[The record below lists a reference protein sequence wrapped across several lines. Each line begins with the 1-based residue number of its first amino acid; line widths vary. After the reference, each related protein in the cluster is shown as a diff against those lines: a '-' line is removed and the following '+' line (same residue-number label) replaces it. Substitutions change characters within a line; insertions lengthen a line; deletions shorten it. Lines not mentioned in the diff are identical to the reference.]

1 MKFLP
6 ALQAGGYGTVPPQ
19 HADASAHK
27 CPGLPHAPG
36 ECDLSSMT
44 LETPPSDANAPT
56 RTGYVTLLGRPNA
69 GKSTLMN
76 RLIGQKLSIVTAK
89 AQTTWQRITGIHTKG
104 HIQAIFLDTP
114 GLLLAKD
121 LFQHSMLEEA
131 LDAVREG
138 DVIVLLVDATDPLH
152 ESEKKAIVEALSLS
166 TAHLLVVINKIDEA
180 EPDEIARISGWASSE
195 LHCEARGISA
205 LHGPGVEALWSEI
218 TEALP
223 EGPFLYPPDD
233 IAAAPV
239 RFFVAEFIR
248 ETVFEQFREEVPYSV
263 FAAVDEFR
271 EDQDPVYIKA
281 NLFVERN
288 SQKGILVGDKG
299 AAIREL
305 GRSSRTKI
313 EEFIGRRVYLELR
326 VKLRPKWRR
335 REKDLGRFGFR
346 VPVGKSGNDGN

>member
-1 MKFLP
+1 MS
-6 ALQAGGYGTVPPQ
+6 
-19 HADASAHK
+19 AD
-27 CPGLPHAPG
+27 
-36 ECDLSSMT
+36 
-44 LETPPSDANAPT
+44 TPPPDANIPT

-76 RLIGQKLSIVTAK
+76 RFIGQKLSIVTAK
-89 AQTTWQRITGIHTKG
+89 AQTTWQRITGIHTTDRT
-104 HIQAIFLDTP
+104 QAILLDTP

-121 LFQHSMLEEA
+121 LFQHSMVEEA

-138 DVIVLLVDATDPLH
+138 DVILLLVDATDPLR
-152 ESEKKAIVEALSLS
+152 EAEKKAIGEALSLS
-166 TAHLLVVINKIDEA
+166 AAHLIVVINKIDEA
-180 EPDEIARISGWASSE
+180 RPDEIAEISHWASSE
-195 LHCEARGISA
+195 LQSDALGVSA
-205 LHGPGVEALWSEI
+205 LHGEGVEALWSEI
-218 TEALP
+218 AEALP

-239 RFFVAEFIR
+239 RFFVGEFIR

-271 EDQDPVYIKA
+271 EDEDPVYIKA

-305 GRSSRTKI
+305 GRSSRKKI

-335 REKDLGRFGFR
+335 RVKDLGRFGFR
-346 VPVGKSGNDGN
+346 VPMGYEIGRAHV

>member
-1 MKFLP
+1 M
-6 ALQAGGYGTVPPQ
+6 
-19 HADASAHK
+19 S
-27 CPGLPHAPG
+27 
-36 ECDLSSMT
+36 
-44 LETPPSDANAPT
+44 SDAPLPDANIPT

-89 AQTTWQRITGIHTKG
+89 PQTTWQRITGIHTTDRT
-104 HIQAIFLDTP
+104 QAIFLDTP

-138 DVIVLLVDATDPLH
+138 DVILLLVDATDPLR
-152 ESEKKAIVEALSLS
+152 EAEENAICEALSLS
-166 TAHLLVVINKIDEA
+166 ASHLIVVINKIDEA
-180 EPDEIARISGWASSE
+180 SPDEIARISHWASSE
-195 LHCEARGISA
+195 LKGDVRGVSA
-205 LHGPGVEALWSEI
+205 LHGEGVEALWSEI
-218 TEALP
+218 AEALP

-239 RFFVAEFIR
+239 RFFVGEFIR

-305 GRSSRTKI
+305 GRSSREKI

-335 REKDLGRFGFR
+335 RRKDLGHFGFR
-346 VPVGKSGNDGN
+346 VPMGYRPTGLQAGND

>member
-1 MKFLP
+1 M
-6 ALQAGGYGTVPPQ
+6 
-19 HADASAHK
+19 
-27 CPGLPHAPG
+27 
-36 ECDLSSMT
+36 SSD
-44 LETPPSDANAPT
+44 TPLRGVNMPT

-89 AQTTWQRITGIHTKG
+89 AQTTWQRITGIHTTDRT
-104 HIQAIFLDTP
+104 QAIFLDTP

-121 LFQHSMLEEA
+121 LFQHSMVEET

-138 DVIVLLVDATDPLH
+138 DVILLLVDATDPLH
-152 ESEKKAIVEALSLS
+152 DAEKKAICEALSLS
-166 TAHLLVVINKIDEA
+166 AAHLIVVINKIDEA
-180 EPDEIARISGWASSE
+180 RPDEIAKISHWASSE
-195 LHCEARGISA
+195 LQGDSLGVSA
-205 LHGPGVEALWSEI
+205 LHGEGVEALWSEI
-218 TEALP
+218 AEALP

-239 RFFVAEFIR
+239 RFFVGEFIR
-248 ETVFEQFREEVPYSV
+248 EAVFEQFREEVPYSV

-271 EDQDPVYIKA
+271 EDQDPVYIRA

-299 AAIREL
+299 AAIRRL
-305 GRSSRTKI
+305 GRSSREKI

-335 REKDLGRFGFR
+335 RVKDLGRFGFR
-346 VPVGKSGNDGN
+346 VPMGYTGND

>member
-1 MKFLP
+1 
-6 ALQAGGYGTVPPQ
+6 
-19 HADASAHK
+19 
-27 CPGLPHAPG
+27 
-36 ECDLSSMT
+36 MT
-44 LETPPSDANAPT
+44 LDTPPPDTNLPT

-76 RLIGQKLSIVTAK
+76 RLIGRKLSIVTAK
-89 AQTTWQRITGIHTKG
+89 AQTTWQRITGIHTLD
-104 HIQAIFLDTP
+104 HTQAIFLDTP
-114 GLLLAKD
+114 GLLLAKN

-138 DVIVLLVDATDPLH
+138 DVVLLLVDATDPLH
-152 ESEKKAIVEALSLS
+152 EAEKEAIRGALALS
-166 TAHLLVVINKIDEA
+166 TAPLIVVINKIDEA
-180 EPDEIARISGWASSE
+180 EPDEIADISEWARSE
-195 LHCEARGISA
+195 LGVQPRGVSA
-205 LHGPGVEALWSEI
+205 LHGQGVEMLWSEI
-218 TEALP
+218 AEALP

-239 RFFVAEFIR
+239 RFFVGEFIR

-263 FAAVDEFR
+263 FAAVEEFR

-305 GRSSRTKI
+305 GRSSREKI

-335 REKDLGRFGFR
+335 RERDLGRFGFR
-346 VPVGKSGNDGN
+346 IPVGKPSIDGN

>member
-1 MKFLP
+1 MNSDTPLP
-6 ALQAGGYGTVPPQ
+6 
-19 HADASAHK
+19 
-27 CPGLPHAPG
+27 
-36 ECDLSSMT
+36 
-44 LETPPSDANAPT
+44 DANTPT
-56 RTGYVTLLGRPNA
+56 RTGYVTLLGRPNS

-89 AQTTWQRITGIHTKG
+89 AQTTWQRVTGIHTTDRT
-104 HIQAIFLDTP
+104 QAVFLDTP

-121 LFQHSMLEEA
+121 LFQQSMLDEA
-131 LDAVREG
+131 LEAVREG
-138 DVIVLLVDATDPLH
+138 DVILLLVDATDPLH
-152 ESEKKAIVEALSLS
+152 EAEENAIREALSLTTS
-166 TAHLLVVINKIDEA
+166 HLIVVINKIDEA
-180 EPDEIARISGWASSE
+180 TPEEVATISQWAKAE
-195 LHCEARGISA
+195 LQGDPLGVSA
-205 LHGPGVEALWSEI
+205 LHGNGVEALWSEI
-218 TEALP
+218 EEALP

-239 RFFVAEFIR
+239 RFFVGEFIR

-263 FAAVDEFR
+263 FAVVDEFR

-288 SQKGILVGDKG
+288 SQKGILVGDG
-299 AAIREL
+299 GTAIREL
-305 GRSSRTKI
+305 GRSSRKKI

-346 VPVGKSGNDGN
+346 VPVGYAGRD